1 MKKALARQ
9 PKPITSTA
17 LATNLAAY
25 AALAADAFS
34 PNTLRALLADQRVFG
49 AFCDQ
54 HGVTDLPATPATV
67 AAFVRAMAAT
77 KKPASIRRYL
87 SSIAHKHRAA
97 QALDP
102 TKADAVVLAV
112 KALHRAE
119 GRAQKQAAPL
129 RREHVVAALRARPRL
144 SLRDLRQRAILAVA
158 YDSLCRASELVE
170 LRVKDVMPADDGAAT
185 VLVRR
190 AKNDQEGE
198 GSVRFLRRDTMT
210 HVRAWLSAASLS
222 DGPLFRAVLKGGRV
236 GGPLHECEVSRAMRE
251 LAPKVA
257 GHVSAHSTR
266 VGACQDMA
274 KAGISMLAVMQA
286 GGWKTAAMPAAYNRN
301 QEAQTGG
308 MAMLADM
315 QDQVR
320 RKGVA
325 KKPRRLT

>member
-1 MKKALARQ
+1 MKKALAR
-9 PKPITSTA
+9 PAKPAPSTA
-17 LATNLAAY
+17 LATNLANY
-25 AALAADAFS
+25 AAQAEGAFS

-67 AAFVRAMAAT
+67 ARFVKSMAT
-77 KKPASIRRYL
+77 EKKPSTIRRYL
-87 SSIAHKHRAA
+87 ASISHKHRAA
-97 QALDP
+97 QIPDP
-102 TKADAVVLAV
+102 CKADAVTLAL

-144 SLRDLRQRAILAVA
+144 SLRDLRQRAIIAVA
-158 YDSLCRASELVE
+158 YDSLCRASELVA
-170 LRVKDVMPADDGAAT
+170 LRVKDITAAADGAAT

-198 GSVRFLRRDTMT
+198 GSVRFLRADTAN
-210 HVRAWLSAASLS
+210 HVRAWTAAASLT
-222 DGPLFRAVLKGGRV
+222 DGALFRAVLKGGRV
-236 GGPLHECEVSRAMRE
+236 GGPLHECEISRAMRE
-251 LAPKVA
+251 LAPKAA

-266 VGACQDMA
+266 IGACQDMA

-286 GGWKTAAMPAAYNRN
+286 GGWKTASMPAAYNRH
-301 QEAQTGG
+301 QDAQTGG

-315 QDQVR
+315 QDQAR
-320 RKGVA
+320 RTASA
-325 KKPRRLT
+325 KKQLR

>member
-1 MKKALARQ
+1 MKQALARR
-9 PKPITSTA
+9 PKNTPSTV
-17 LATNLAAY
+17 LAANLAAY
-25 AALAADAFS
+25 AAQAEGAFS

-77 KKPASIRRYL
+77 KKPATIRRYL
-87 SSIAHKHRAA
+87 ASIAHKHRAA
-97 QALDP
+97 QAPDP
-102 TKADAVVLAV
+102 CKTDAVTLAL

-144 SLRDLRQRAILAVA
+144 SLRDLRQRAIIAVA
-158 YDSLCRASELVE
+158 YDSLCRASELVA
-170 LRVKDVMPADDGAAT
+170 LRVNDITAADDGAAT

-190 AKNDQEGE
+190 AKNDPEGE
-198 GSVRFLRRDTMT
+198 GSVRFLRRDTMN
-210 HVRAWLSAASLS
+210 HVRAWVAAASLT
-222 DGPLFRAVLKGGRV
+222 DGALFRAVLKGGRV
-236 GGPLHECEVSRAMRE
+236 GGPLHECEISRTMRE
-251 LAPKVA
+251 LAPTAA

-266 VGACQDMA
+266 IGACQDLV

-315 QDQVR
+315 QDQAR
-320 RKGVA
+320 RRGPA
-325 KKPRRLT
+325 KKPRRPA